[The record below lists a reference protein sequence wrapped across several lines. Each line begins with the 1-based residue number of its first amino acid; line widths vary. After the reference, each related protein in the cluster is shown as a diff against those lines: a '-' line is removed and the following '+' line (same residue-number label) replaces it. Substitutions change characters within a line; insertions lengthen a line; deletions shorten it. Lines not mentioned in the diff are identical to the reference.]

1 MKKLITL
8 VGIADILIIVAAAL
22 AIGLLWVRVQD
33 LEKLALKQVTSLQ
46 LLGELAII
54 NELRFSQLEEK
65 GK

>member
-22 AIGLLWVRVQD
+22 AIGLLWERVQD
-33 LEKLALKQVTSLQ
+33 LEKLALKQVTSLK

-54 NELRFSQLEEK
+54 NELRFSQLEENK
-65 GK
+65 

>member
-54 NELRFSQLEEK
+54 NELRFGALEEGNK
-65 GK
+65 